1 MEKIA
6 FLVLEL
12 SVVFIVIPLL
22 LYYRLIPNAPI
33 PFLILLAL
41 AAWLMLHWDPTFD
54 RSHLTNTAA
63 IGTHLAP
70 VLLRSAALCAV
81 LGIAVWRIA
90 PQLLFTFA
98 KRAPAFWALVM
109 LLYPCSRCIPR
120 N

>member
-12 SVVFIVIPLL
+12 FGVFILIPLL

-41 AAWLMLHWDPTFD
+41 AAWFMLRRDPTFD

-63 IGTHLAP
+63 LGTHLAP

-81 LGIAVWRIA
+81 LGFALWRIA
-90 PQLLFTFA
+90 P
-98 KRAPAFWALVM
+98 
-109 LLYPCSRCIPR
+109 
-120 N
+120 